1 MHHRTLLTAA
11 ALALVAPIAAA
22 APLSTF
28 DTGFDGWSASTQ
40 SGLEFQ
46 GGTLE
51 RSATGGFPG
60 GYLFANDREPG
71 MGTLPI
77 QAPEAF
83 TGDLS
88 AFAAIRFDQIA
99 FPSNYT
105 RGLRVDIIGAGGTR
119 YNKLADQPDTFQIW
133 ETVTLEFSSFV
144 KQGVGTASLADVLAD
159 VEALLVSLEV
169 SQNSNGTE
177 GGVDNITLVPAA
189 IPLPAAPVLLVTG
202 LAGLAL
208 LRRRG

>member
-28 DTGFDGWSASTQ
+28 DTGSDGWVTSTQ
-40 SGLEFQ
+40 PGLLFE
-46 GGTLE
+46 GGTLF
-51 RSATGGFPG
+51 RPSTGGNPG
-60 GYLFANDREPG
+60 GHLRATDTAPG
-71 MGTLPI
+71 QGSLPI
-77 QAPEAF
+77 QAPAAF

-119 YNKLADQPDTFQIW
+119 YNKLADQPATNLSW

-144 KQGVGTASLADVLAD
+144 KQGDGTASLDEVLAD
-159 VEALLVSLEV
+159 VEVLLVSLEV
-169 SQNSNGTE
+169 SGNS
-177 GGVDNITLVPAA
+177 
-189 IPLPAAPVLLVTG
+189 
-202 LAGLAL
+202 AGQIGRAHV
-208 LRRRG
+208 